1 MKKNWLLIPAY
12 AIAMAANAQNN
23 NSPYSIIGI
32 GDVEGSFFDRTAGM
46 GGAGTALSSATNLI
60 QANPASYSK
69 LADHYFMA
77 EVSARYQGTTYTGT
91 PINLTNY
98 KSGDLQFK
106 KFAMAIKVKPFWGAS
121 VGLAPFSRS
130 AYSFYADKSVAG
142 INTLNNT
149 YYEGNGGLNQF
160 YFANAFSLTKNLSIG
175 VQASYLFGSF
185 QQTETLDS
193 IALGSSLITN
203 RNRYMGKMYLKGGMQ
218 YQAKLSKHWQLGLG
232 ATAALKTNIS
242 STYYL
247 TVTSNGET
255 VTNSESVESNYFTLP
270 FTYSA
275 GISLKNNDRFTFV
288 GDYQFQRWGD
298 MHYTG
303 LGYSLVNSSR
313 YAAGIEF
320 SKKVRALD
328 YYYEKSNLQA
338 GFYYN
343 NTYLQIGNQQL
354 VDYGF
359 TAGTGLGIK
368 GSNLSYQLNL
378 AVGSKGTTQN
388 KMIKETYVQIGI
400 TISYKEIWWTK
411 MKRYD

>member
-1 MKKNWLLIPAY
+1 MATAAY
-12 AIAMAANAQNN
+12 AQTN

-32 GDVEGSFFDRTAGM
+32 GDIEGGFADRTAGM
-46 GGAGTALSSATNLI
+46 GGAGTALSSLTNLI
-60 QANPASYSK
+60 QANPASYSR
-69 LADHYFMA
+69 LTDHYFMA

-149 YYEGNGGLNQF
+149 YYEGTGGLNQF
-160 YFANAFSLTKNLSIG
+160 YFANAFSLNKNFSVG

-203 RNRYMGKMYLKGGMQ
+203 RNRYMGKMYLKGGFQ
-218 YQAKLSKHWQLGLG
+218 YQGKLSKNWQLGLG
-232 ATAALKTNIS
+232 ATAALKTNLAT
-242 STYYL
+242 TYYL

-270 FTYSA
+270 FTYTA
-275 GISLKNNDRFTFV
+275 GIALKNKDRFTLV

-298 MHYTG
+298 MKYTG
-303 LGYSLVNSSR
+303 LGYALVNSIR

-320 SKKVRALD
+320 SKKVRTLD
-328 YYYEKSNLQA
+328 YYYEKTNLQA

-343 NTYLQIGNQQL
+343 NTYLQVNGRQL

-359 TAGTGLGIK
+359 TAGTGLSGK
-368 GSNLSYQLNL
+368 GSNISCQLNM
-378 AVGSKGTTQN
+378 AVGTKGTTQGN
-388 KMIKETYVQIGI
+388 MIKSTYVQVGI
-400 TISYKEIWWTK
+400 TLSYKEIWWTK
-411 MKRYD
+411 VKRYD